1 MNSLIQDIKAP
12 FLNGGINDLAIY
24 MGDLCVML
32 TFISF
37 VKLDKLGFGFWFEWS
52 LFWMPS

>member
-12 FLNGGINDLAIY
+12 FQDGGIHDLAIF
-24 MGDLCVML
+24 MGDLCAML

-52 LFWMPS
+52 LFWMP